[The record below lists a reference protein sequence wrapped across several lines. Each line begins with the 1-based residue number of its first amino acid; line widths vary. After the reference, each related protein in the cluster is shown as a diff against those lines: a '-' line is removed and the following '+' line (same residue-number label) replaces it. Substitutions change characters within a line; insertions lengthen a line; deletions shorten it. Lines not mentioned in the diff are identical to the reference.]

1 MRRPSRPARY
11 WTRILDRGQQLQ
23 IVDVDGRQACALLAY
38 NADETSERFN
48 APDTV
53 KIQNQIFLSTGRVL
67 FSDLGRV
74 LFSIVADTSGS
85 HDALAGFGD
94 AAVDEARFGLG
105 AYRDLRNDFHRNAYD
120 NFVMALGR
128 HGMSRR
134 DLVMSFNPF
143 ARVRVTAG
151 GELEWVPADSA
162 PGAALELRAE
172 MRVLV
177 ALSATPHVLD
187 PNPLYQPGPLRVRV
201 SAARPSADDDPCRT
215 FSDEARRGFENTD
228 DYWAQVSTA
237 RSSA

>member
-1 MRRPSRPARY
+1 M
-11 WTRILDRGQQLQ
+11 
-23 IVDVDGRQACALLAY
+23 
-38 NADETSERFN
+38 
-48 APDTV
+48 
-53 KIQNQIFLSTGRVL
+53 KIQNQIFLTTGRVL

-74 LFSIVADTSGS
+74 LFSIVADTGGS

-94 AAVDEARFGLG
+94 AAVDEARYGLG
-105 AYRDLRNDFHRNAYD
+105 TYRDLRNDFHRNAYD

-134 DLVMSFNPF
+134 DFVMSFNPF
-143 ARVRVTAG
+143 ARVRIADG
-151 GELEWVPADSA
+151 GELEWVPVDGA

-187 PNPLYQPGPLRVRV
+187 PNLHYQPGPLRVRV
-201 SAARPSADDDPCRT
+201 TAPKPLAADDPCRT
-215 FSDEARRGFENTD
+215 FSDEARRGFDNTD